1 MRVLVTGGAGFI
13 GSHLCAKLIEK
24 GHQVTAVDNLSNG
37 SISNL
42 DDVNR
47 MPGFVFYQ
55 MDVNDKEKLKSVFEN
70 HSFDIVFHLAANAD
84 VGKGEENSQ
93 LDFDNTLRTT
103 LSVLEMMRI
112 YGISKF
118 YFASSSTV
126 YGNSE
131 ERIQEQSTLMR
142 PISHYGAAKLA
153 SEAFISS
160 YSNLYGMR
168 VWIARFCNAVGP
180 KMTHGVIP
188 DLIKKVKKRPDALDV
203 YGDGNQTKPYIY
215 IDDLL
220 DGVFYML
227 EKSQA
232 QYNTFLVGVDTS
244 LTVSRIAQI
253 VMEETGI
260 KVPIKYKGEYGGWRG
275 DVKHYMY
282 DVTSLRMLGW
292 TPLYSAEEA
301 VRRAVRDNLDIF

>member
-13 GSHLCAKLIEK
+13 GCHLCTSLIEK
-24 GHQVTAVDNLSNG
+24 GHQVTAVDNLSTG
-37 SISNL
+37 SLSNL
-42 DDVNR
+42 DDINR
-47 MPGFVFYQ
+47 MPGFAFYQ
-55 MDVNDKEKLKSVFEN
+55 MDVNDKGKLKSILEK
-70 HSFDIVFHLAANAD
+70 HTFDMVFHLAANAD

-93 LDFDNTLRTT
+93 VDFDNTLRTT
-103 LSVLEMMRI
+103 LSVLEMMHS
-112 YGISKF
+112 YGIAKLF
-118 YFASSSTV
+118 FASSSTI

-131 ERIQEQSTLMR
+131 ERIQEQSSLMR

-160 YSNLYGMR
+160 YSSMYGIQ

-188 DLIKKVKKRPDALDV
+188 DLIKKLKKRPDALDV
-203 YGDGNQTKPYIY
+203 YGDGKQTKPYIY

-220 DGVFYML
+220 NAVFYML

-253 VMEETGI
+253 AMEEVGI
-260 KVPIKYKGEYGGWRG
+260 KVPIKYKDDYGGCKG

-292 TPLYSAEEA
+292 TPQHTAEEA
-301 VRRAVRDNLDIF
+301 VRRAIRENNETI